1 MLSDKCYTQRQAYEI
16 SNPDIGLFQLCSS
29 EAEPPEGRSEKGEAL
44 LQNRLY
50 THGLIRAAFARVYGF
65 TTIFPDIL
73 TLFQML
79 CVARVSRRGNAQ
91 WRKSQKWDSPK
102 VTTSSSLIPQVGKLT
117 CTYPWICIHR
127 LAPRQL

>member
-1 MLSDKCYTQRQAYEI
+1 MTGAGQQLQLPYTDLPGKVFAPNLTPDKETGAGNWTNVEAT
-16 SNPDIGLFQLCSS
+16 LF
-29 EAEPPEGRSEKGEAL
+29 
-44 LQNRLY
+44 Y

-79 CVARVSRRGNAQ
+79 CAARISRRGNAQ

-102 VTTSSSLIPQVGKLT
+102 VTQLSSLIPQVGKLT
-117 CTYPWICIHR
+117 CTYPWICIQR